1 MRAIKDQRKFIRD
14 IRGLIKNDTY
24 KSYFE
29 EQKSLGAKIA
39 DKLATVEIRSKEDLD
54 HIADENSVLTEQLK
68 ESMERALLRSRTQQ
82 LKNKPSENVR
92 KSVDL
97 LMDIDPRLFGKMG
110 EEDKE
115 ELKAELLE
123 LERIVMSFQKQ
134 LER

>member
-1 MRAIKDQRKFIRD
+1 
-14 IRGLIKNDTY
+14 
-24 KSYFE
+24 
-29 EQKSLGAKIA
+29 
-39 DKLATVEIRSKEDLD
+39 
-54 HIADENSVLTEQLK
+54 
-68 ESMERALLRSRTQQ
+68 MERALLRSRTQQ

-123 LERIVMSFQKQ
+123 LERIVMSFRKQ